1 MKDKKIVE
9 LIELEQSKRWEYL
22 KRYYEVT
29 SKFYDI
35 KDEVVS
41 DEEIDECIKNF
52 KKKPSPKIRKEI
64 KLNEWNF
71 ILDEKNEG
79 MRDEYYSPLVFF

>member
-9 LIELEQSKRWEYL
+9 LIELKQSKRWEYL

-41 DEEIDECIKNF
+41 NKEIDE
-52 KKKPSPKIRKEI
+52 R
-64 KLNEWNF
+64 
-71 ILDEKNEG
+71 G
-79 MRDEYYSPLVFF
+79 ML